1 VESINR
7 LRRIALIASAA
18 LAMTLCATLAKSA
31 PQMEAGVLLSGSV
44 KSDAG
49 PSLEGVTVSARAAGQ
64 TITTSVFTDEGGN
77 YYFPRMDEGKY
88 RMWAQAEGF
97 EAGKAEVSLKG
108 NAGHQDFTLNTIK
121 DSLEIVKQMTGQEYV
136 TSLPEDTSEHR
147 KMKDVFY
154 NTCTGCHEPNYILQ
168 NRFDEKGWEAI
179 LNLMSRVYNGGGEYA
194 GPDMAPFPVMA
205 YYKKEL
211 ATYLAEARG
220 PGPSTMQIKLHARPR
235 GEAARAI
242 VTEYSIPIADPDAN
256 PSDDGFPTNDGTF
269 WSLGTP
275 SALNGSRGLHDSQ
288 TDRDG
293 NIWFT
298 TSEPSY
304 TRTIS
309 RLDTTT
315 GKVTDIKVPG
325 MNDLAAPTHG
335 LAMDPNGILWATMIG
350 DPRGGGGNLLRV
362 DPSTMKYDVIAP
374 PKGMAGASTSIDV
387 DSKGNVWATTFSGA
401 FRYDPATHEFRE
413 FKSPTPTDNGPG
425 GSYGIAAD
433 RMGNGWWT
441 QINIDRVNRADIESG
456 KTQEFHEPPRTARA
470 DGAITADDKKL
481 YELAG
486 TELTD
491 FSAWWSEG
499 PRRMGAD
506 KNGDVI
512 WVCDYWGGN
521 LERYDIRTLKST
533 LYRYPTPESAPYDAS
548 VDRNHNVWVN
558 LTNGDSVAR
567 FNPQTEQWTEFPL
580 PGRGID
586 LRHISLDERDGI
598 TRIVVGY
605 TRNSKIAR
613 LQVRSKEEL
622 QALKVQAQDFSARAG
637 KQ

>member
-1 VESINR
+1 MKKTHQLSIIVTV
-7 LRRIALIASAA
+7 LAA
-18 LAMTLCATLAKSA
+18 VVSVVNAKSA
-31 PQMEAGVLLSGSV
+31 PDQQSGVLLSGSV
-44 KSDAG
+44 KSDSG
-49 PSLEGVTVSARAAGQ
+49 TKLEGVTVSTRADSA
-64 TITTSVFTDEGGN
+64 TITTSVFTDDEGN
-77 YYFPRMDEGKY
+77 FYFPRMAAGKY
-88 RMWAQAEGF
+88 RVWAQAEGY
-97 EAGKAEVSLKG
+97 EAGKAEISLSG
-108 NAGHQDFTLNTIK
+108 ALTRQDFRLATLK
-121 DSLEIVKQMTGQEYV
+121 DSQDVVKQMTGQEYV
-136 TSLPEDTSEHR
+136 TSLPEDTPQHR

-242 VTEYSIPIADPDAN
+242 VTEYSIPIADPDTN
-256 PSDDGFPTNDGTF
+256 PSDNGFPTNDGTF

-288 TDRDG
+288 TDMNG

-309 RLDTTT
+309 MLDAQT

-325 MNDLAAPTHG
+325 LNGLAAPTHG
-335 LAMDPNGILWATMIG
+335 LAMDSKGILWATIIG

-362 DPSTMKYDVIAP
+362 DPTSMKYEVVTRPA
-374 PKGMAGASTSIDV
+374 GMSGASTSIDV
-387 DSKGNVWATTFSGA
+387 DAKGNVWATTFAGA
-401 FRYDPATHEFRE
+401 LRYDPSTREFKE
-413 FKSPTPTDNGPG
+413 FKSPTAIDNGPG

-441 QINIDRVNRADIESG
+441 QINIDRVDRADIENG
-456 KTQEFHEPPRTARA
+456 KTQEFHEPPRSARA
-470 DGAITADDKKL
+470 DGALTDDDKKL

-486 TELTD
+486 VELTD
-491 FSAWWSEG
+491 FSAWWSQG

-506 KNGDVI
+506 KTGDFI

-521 LERYDIRTLKST
+521 LVKYDIHTLKST
-533 LYRYPTPESAPYDAS
+533 FYTYPTPESAPYDAAI
-548 VDRNHNVWVN
+548 DHNHMVWVN

-567 FNPQTEQWTEFPL
+567 FDPKTEQWTEFPL
-580 PGRGID
+580 PSRGID
-586 LRHISLDERDGI
+586 LRHISLDERDGT
-598 TRIVVGY
+598 TRIIIGY
-605 TRNSKIAR
+605 TRNSKVAR
-613 LQVRSKEEL
+613 MQIRSQAEMQSLKQEERSLSAQVKP
-622 QALKVQAQDFSARAG
+622 
-637 KQ
+637 

>member
-1 VESINR
+1 VGRINR
-7 LRRIALIASAA
+7 FRRITLIASAA
-18 LAMTLCATLAKSA
+18 LAVTLCAVVAKSA
-31 PQMEAGVLLSGSV
+31 PQMKAGVLLSGSV

-49 PSLEGVTVSARAAGQ
+49 TNLEGVTVSARAAGQ
-64 TITTSVFTDEGGN
+64 TITTSVFTDESGD
-77 YYFPRMDEGKY
+77 YYFPRMSESKY
-88 RMWAQAEGF
+88 RIWAQAEGF
-97 EAGKAEVSLKG
+97 EAGKAEVSLMG
-108 NAGHQDFTLNTIK
+108 IAGHQDFTLNTIK
-121 DSLEIVKQMTGQEYV
+121 DNLEIVKQMTGQEYV
-136 TSLPEDTSEHR
+136 TSLPEDTPEHR

-205 YYKKEL
+205 YYKKKL

-220 PGPSTMQIKLHARPR
+220 PGLSTMQIKLHARPR

-275 SALNGSRGLHDSQ
+275 SALSGSRGLHDSQ

-401 FRYDPATHEFRE
+401 FRYDPAMHEFRE

-470 DGAITADDKKL
+470 GGAINADDRKL

-533 LYRYPTPESAPYDAS
+533 LYKYPTPESAPYDAS
-548 VDRNHNVWVN
+548 VDKNHNVWVN

-567 FNPQTEQWTEFPL
+567 FDPKTEQWTEFPL

-586 LRHISLDERDGI
+586 LRHISLDERGGV

-613 LQVRSKEEL
+613 MQIRSTEEL
-622 QALKVQAQDFSARAG
+622 QALKAQARNFSAQTG

>member
-1 VESINR
+1 
-7 LRRIALIASAA
+7 
-18 LAMTLCATLAKSA
+18 
-31 PQMEAGVLLSGSV
+31 
-44 KSDAG
+44 
-49 PSLEGVTVSARAAGQ
+49 
-64 TITTSVFTDEGGN
+64 
-77 YYFPRMDEGKY
+77 
-88 RMWAQAEGF
+88 
-97 EAGKAEVSLKG
+97 
-108 NAGHQDFTLNTIK
+108 
-121 DSLEIVKQMTGQEYV
+121 V
-136 TSLPEDTSEHR
+136 TSLPENSPEQR

-194 GPDMAPFPVMA
+194 GPDTAPFPVMA

-220 PGPSTMQIKLHARPR
+220 PGPSTMQIKLHPRPR

-242 VTEYSIPIADPDAN
+242 VTEFSIPVADPDAY
-256 PSDDGFPTNDGTF
+256 PTDDGFPTNDGTF

-309 RLDTTT
+309 RLDTKT

-325 MNDLAAPTHG
+325 INGLAAPTHG
-335 LAMDPNGILWATMIG
+335 LAMDQNGILWATVIG

-362 DPSTMKYDVIAP
+362 DPGTMKFEVIAP

-387 DSKGNVWATTFSGA
+387 DSKGNVWATTFTGA

-456 KTQEFHEPPRTARA
+456 KTQEFHEPPRPARA
-470 DGAITADDKKL
+470 DGALTADDKKL

-486 TELTD
+486 VELTD

-521 LERYDIRTLKST
+521 LAKYDIHTLKST
-533 LYRYPTPESAPYDAS
+533 FYKYPTPESAPYDAS
-548 VDRNHNVWVN
+548 VDKDHNVWVN

-567 FNPQTEQWTEFPL
+567 FDPRTEKWTEFPL
-580 PGRGID
+580 PARGID
-586 LRHISLDERDGI
+586 LRHISLDERGGV

-613 LQVRSKEEL
+613 MQIRSKEEL
-622 QALKVQAQDFSARAG
+622 QALKAQAQDLSVQAS

>member
-1 VESINR
+1 MRNR
-7 LRRIALIASAA
+7 KRFDIMGWIAA
-18 LAMTLCATLAKSA
+18 LAAGVMFCAFAANSA
-31 PQMEAGVLLSGSV
+31 PTQQTGPLLSGAV
-44 KSDAG
+44 KSDTGANV
-49 PSLEGVTVSARAAGQ
+49 EGVTVSARADVG
-64 TITTSVFTDEGGN
+64 TITTSVFTDEDGH
-77 YYFPRMDEGKY
+77 YYFPRMAQGKY
-88 RMWAQAEGF
+88 QVWAQAEGY
-97 EAGKAEVSLKG
+97 EAGKAEVSLTAAPG
-108 NAGHQDFTLNTIK
+108 RQDFTLTTIQ
-121 DSLEIVKQMTGQEYV
+121 DNLEIVKQMTGQEYV
-136 TSLPEDTSEHR
+136 TSLPEGTPQQR

-179 LNLMSRVYNGGGEYA
+179 LNLMARVYNGGGEYA

-205 YYKKEL
+205 YYKKAL
-211 ATYLAEARG
+211 ATYLSEARG
-220 PGPSTMQIKLHARPR
+220 PGPTTMQLKLHPRPR
-235 GEAARAI
+235 GEAARAVI
-242 VTEYSIPIADPDAN
+242 TEYSLPIADPNSYPTDN
-256 PSDDGFPTNDGTF
+256 GFPTNDGTF

-275 SALNGSRGLHDSQ
+275 SALNGARGLHDTQ
-288 TDRDG
+288 TDRNG

-309 RLDTTT
+309 MLDTKT

-325 MNDLAAPTHG
+325 LNGLAAPTHG
-335 LAMDPNGILWATMIG
+335 LAMDPNGILWATVIG

-387 DSKGNVWATTFSGA
+387 DTKGNVWATTFTGA
-401 FRYDPATHEFRE
+401 FRYDPSTREFRE
-413 FKSPTPTDNGPG
+413 FKSPTPTDSGPG

-441 QINIDRVNRADIESG
+441 QINIDRVNRADIETG
-456 KTQEFHEPPRTARA
+456 KTEEFHEPPRAARA
-470 DGAITADDKKL
+470 DGALTEGDKKL
-481 YELAG
+481 YEFAG
-486 TELTD
+486 VELTD
-491 FSAWWSEG
+491 FSAWWSQG

-506 KNGDVI
+506 RTGDVI

-521 LERYDIRTLKST
+521 LARYDIRTLKPAF
-533 LYRYPTPESAPYDAS
+533 YKYPTPESAPYDAV

-567 FNPQTEQWTEFPL
+567 FDPKTEQWTEFPL
-580 PGRGID
+580 PTRGID
-586 LRHISLDERDGI
+586 LRHISLDEREGT

-613 LQVRSKEEL
+613 MQIRSQAEL
-622 QALKVQAQDFSARAG
+622 QALKEEARSLQAHR
-637 KQ
+637 